1 MQKVSNILSYFKKE
15 LSAVADE
22 REISSWYY
30 ISMEYLLVY
39 NRSDCIINSN
49 QVLNK
54 SQVSNIKQIVAELKT
69 HKPIQFIIGRTE
81 FYGLKIKVNEHTLI
95 PRPETEQLVDWIL
108 KENFVTALDIGTGS
122 GCIPITLA
130 KYSEAKVLAIDVSE
144 DALLIAEENAKN
156 NEVKIDFI
164 HQDILQTNSLQKV
177 DLIVS
182 NPPYVLESEKEKM
195 QENVLDYEPELALFV
210 EDKNPLIFYK
220 KIASLAIDYL
230 NENGKLFFEINAK
243 FGKEIIK
250 MLADIG
256 FVNIELKK
264 DMNDKDRMIKAIKK

>member
-1 MQKVSNILSYFKKE
+1 MEKVSNILSYFRQE

-22 REISSWYY
+22 REITSWYY

-54 SQVSNIKQIVAELKT
+54 SQLSKIKQIVAELKT
-69 HKPIQFIIGRTE
+69 HKPIQYILGKTE

-108 KENFVTALDIGTGS
+108 KENFVAALDIGTGS
-122 GCIPITLA
+122 GCIPIALA
-130 KYSEAKVLAIDVSE
+130 KHTDAKVLAIDVSE

-156 NEVKIDFI
+156 NEVEIDFI
-164 HQDILQTNSLQKV
+164 HQDILQTNYLQKV

-220 KIASLAIDYL
+220 KIASLAFNFL

-243 FGKEIIK
+243 FGKETIE

>member
-1 MQKVSNILSYFKKE
+1 MEKVSNILSYFREE

-22 REISSWYY
+22 REITSWYY

-54 SQVSNIKQIVAELKT
+54 SQLSKIKQIVAELKT
-69 HKPIQFIIGRTE
+69 HKPIQYILGKTE

-108 KENFVTALDIGTGS
+108 KENFVAALDIGTGS
-122 GCIPITLA
+122 GCIPIALA
-130 KYSEAKVLAIDVSE
+130 KNTDAKVLAIDVSE

-156 NEVKIDFI
+156 NEVEIDFI
-164 HQDILQTNSLQKV
+164 HQDILQTNYLQKV

-182 NPPYVLESEKEKM
+182 NPPYVLESEKEKI

-220 KIASLAIDYL
+220 KIATLAINFL

-243 FGKEIIK
+243 FGKETIE

>member
-1 MQKVSNILSYFKKE
+1 MEKVSNILSYFREE

-22 REISSWYY
+22 REITSWYY
-30 ISMEYLLVY
+30 ISMQYLLVY

-54 SQVSNIKQIVAELKT
+54 SQLGKIKQIVAELKT
-69 HKPIQFIIGRTE
+69 HKPIQYILGKTE

-108 KENFVTALDIGTGS
+108 KENFVVALDIGTGS
-122 GCIPITLA
+122 GCIPIALA
-130 KYSEAKVLAIDVSE
+130 KHTDAKVLAIDVSE

-156 NEVKIDFI
+156 NEVEIDFI

-220 KIASLAIDYL
+220 KIASLAFNFL
-230 NENGKLFFEINAK
+230 NENGKLYFEINAK
-243 FGKEIIK
+243 FGKETIE

>member
-1 MQKVSNILSYFKKE
+1 MEKVSNILSYFREE

-22 REISSWYY
+22 REITSWYY

-54 SQVSNIKQIVAELKT
+54 SQLSKIKQIVAELKT
-69 HKPIQFIIGRTE
+69 HKPIQYILGKTE

-108 KENFVTALDIGTGS
+108 KENFVAALDIGTGS
-122 GCIPITLA
+122 GCIPIALA
-130 KYSEAKVLAIDVSE
+130 KHADAKVLAIDVSE

-156 NEVKIDFI
+156 NEVEIDFI

-220 KIASLAIDYL
+220 KIASLAFNFL

-243 FGKEIIK
+243 FGKETIE

>member
-1 MQKVSNILSYFKKE
+1 MEKVSNILSYFREE

-22 REISSWYY
+22 REITSWYY
-30 ISMEYLLVY
+30 ISMQYLLVY
-39 NRSDCIINSN
+39 NRSDCIINTN

-54 SQVSNIKQIVAELKT
+54 SQLSKIKQIVAELKA
-69 HKPIQFIIGRTE
+69 HKPIQYILGKTE

-108 KENFVTALDIGTGS
+108 KENFVAALDIGTGS
-122 GCIPITLA
+122 GCIPIALA
-130 KYSEAKVLAIDVSE
+130 KHTDAKVLAIDVSE

-156 NEVKIDFI
+156 NEVEINFI
-164 HQDILQTNSLQKV
+164 HQDILQTNYLQKV

-210 EDKNPLIFYK
+210 EDKYPLIFYK
-220 KIASLAIDYL
+220 KIASLAFNFL
-230 NENGKLFFEINAK
+230 NENGKLFFEINTK
-243 FGKEIIK
+243 FGKETIE

>member
-1 MQKVSNILSYFKKE
+1 MEKVSNILSYFREE

-22 REISSWYY
+22 REITSWYY

-54 SQVSNIKQIVAELKT
+54 SQLSKIKQIVAELKT
-69 HKPIQFIIGRTE
+69 NKPIQYILGKTE
-81 FYGLKIKVNEHTLI
+81 FYSLKIKVNEHTLI

-108 KENFVTALDIGTGS
+108 KENFVAALDIGTGS
-122 GCIPITLA
+122 GCIPIALA
-130 KYSEAKVLAIDVSE
+130 KHTDAKILAIDVSE

-156 NEVKIDFI
+156 NEVEIDFI

-182 NPPYVLESEKEKM
+182 NPPYVLQSEKKKM

-220 KIASLAIDYL
+220 KIASLAFNFL

-243 FGKEIIK
+243 FGKETIE

>member
-1 MQKVSNILSYFKKE
+1 MEKVSNILSYFREE

-22 REISSWYY
+22 REITSWYY
-30 ISMEYLLVY
+30 ISMQYLLVY

-54 SQVSNIKQIVAELKT
+54 SQLSKIKQIIAELKT
-69 HKPIQFIIGRTE
+69 HKPIQYILGKTE
-81 FYGLKIKVNEHTLI
+81 FYGLIIKVNEHTLI

-108 KENFVTALDIGTGS
+108 KENFVAALDIGTGS
-122 GCIPITLA
+122 GCIPIALA
-130 KYSEAKVLAIDVSE
+130 KHTDAKVLAIDVSE

-156 NEVKIDFI
+156 NEVEIDFI

-220 KIASLAIDYL
+220 KIASLAINFL

-243 FGKEIIK
+243 FGKETIE

>member
-1 MQKVSNILSYFKKE
+1 MEKVSNILSYFREE
-15 LSAVADE
+15 LSTVADE
-22 REISSWYY
+22 REITSWYC
-30 ISMEYLLVY
+30 IFMEYLLVY

-54 SQVSNIKQIVAELKT
+54 SQLSKIKQIVAELKT
-69 HKPIQFIIGRTE
+69 HKPIQYILGKTE

-108 KENFVTALDIGTGS
+108 KENFVAALDIGTGS
-122 GCIPITLA
+122 GCIPIALA
-130 KYSEAKVLAIDVSE
+130 KHTDAKVLAIDVSE

-156 NEVKIDFI
+156 NEVEIDFI

-220 KIASLAIDYL
+220 KIASLAINFL

-243 FGKEIIK
+243 FGKETVE

>member
-1 MQKVSNILSYFKKE
+1 MEKVSNILSYFRQE
-15 LSAVADE
+15 LSNVADE
-22 REISSWYY
+22 REITSWYY
-30 ISMEYLLVY
+30 ISMEYLLLY

-54 SQVSNIKQIVAELKT
+54 SQLSKIKKIVAELKT
-69 HKPIQFIIGRTE
+69 HKPIEYILGKTE

-108 KENFVTALDIGTGS
+108 KENFVAALDIGTGS
-122 GCIPITLA
+122 GCIPIALA
-130 KYSEAKVLAIDVSE
+130 KHTDAKVLAIDVSE
-144 DALLIAEENAKN
+144 EALLIAEENAKN
-156 NEVKIDFI
+156 NEVEIDFI
-164 HQDILQTNSLQKV
+164 HQDILQTKSLQKV

-182 NPPYVLESEKEKM
+182 NPPYVLESEKKKM

-220 KIASLAIDYL
+220 KIASLAINFL
-230 NENGKLFFEINAK
+230 NENGKLFFEINTK
-243 FGKEIIK
+243 FGKETIE

-264 DMNDKDRMIKAIKK
+264 DMNDKYRMIKAIKK

>member
-1 MQKVSNILSYFKKE
+1 MEKVSNILSYFRQE

-22 REISSWYY
+22 REITSWYY

-54 SQVSNIKQIVAELKT
+54 SQLSKIKQIVAELKT
-69 HKPIQFIIGRTE
+69 NKPIQYILGKTE

-108 KENFVTALDIGTGS
+108 KENFVAALDIGTGS
-122 GCIPITLA
+122 GCIPIALA
-130 KYSEAKVLAIDVSE
+130 KHKDAKVLAIDVSE

-156 NEVKIDFI
+156 NEVEIDFI

-220 KIASLAIDYL
+220 KIASLAFNFL

-243 FGKEIIK
+243 FGKETIE

>member
-1 MQKVSNILSYFKKE
+1 MTFELAEQSLITAIHGLYDDREAATIAAMVMEFVTGKSKMDRWLQKNEPLSIENLKSLEKYSKE
-15 LSAVADE
+15 LLTGKPVQ
-22 REISSWYY
+22 Y
-30 ISMEYLLVY
+30 
-39 NRSDCIINSN
+39 
-49 QVLNK
+49 VLGE
-54 SQVSNIKQIVAELKT
+54 AW
-69 HKPIQFIIGRTE
+69 FA
-81 FYGLKIKVNEHTLI
+81 GLCLQVNEHTLI

-122 GCIPITLA
+122 GCIPIALA
-130 KYSEAKVLAIDVSE
+130 KNTDAKVLAIDVSE
-144 DALLIAEENAKN
+144 DALLIAEENAKD
-156 NEVKIDFI
+156 NEVEIDFI

-220 KIASLAIDYL
+220 KIASLAFNFL

-243 FGKEIIK
+243 FGKETIE
-250 MLADIG
+250 MLVDIG

>member
-1 MQKVSNILSYFKKE
+1 MEKVSNILSYFREE

-22 REISSWYY
+22 REITSWYY

-54 SQVSNIKQIVAELKT
+54 SQLSKIKQIVAELKT
-69 HKPIQFIIGRTE
+69 HKPIQYILGKTE

-108 KENFVTALDIGTGS
+108 KENFVAALDIGTGS
-122 GCIPITLA
+122 GCIPIALA
-130 KYSEAKVLAIDVSE
+130 KHTDAKVLAIDVSE

-156 NEVKIDFI
+156 NEVEIDFI
-164 HQDILQTNSLQKV
+164 HQDILQTNYLQKV

-182 NPPYVLESEKEKM
+182 NPPYVLESEKEKI

-220 KIASLAIDYL
+220 KIASLAINFL

-243 FGKEIIK
+243 FGKETIE

>member
-1 MQKVSNILSYFKKE
+1 MEKVSNILSYFREE

-22 REISSWYY
+22 REITSWYY

-49 QVLNK
+49 QLLNK
-54 SQVSNIKQIVAELKT
+54 SQLSKIKQIVAELKT
-69 HKPIQFIIGRTE
+69 HKPIQYIFGKTE

-122 GCIPITLA
+122 GCIPIALA
-130 KYSEAKVLAIDVSE
+130 KNTDAKVLAIDVSE

-156 NEVKIDFI
+156 NEVEIDFI

-182 NPPYVLESEKEKM
+182 NPPYVLESEKEIM

-220 KIASLAIDYL
+220 KIASLAFNFL

-243 FGKEIIK
+243 FGKETIE

-264 DMNDKDRMIKAIKK
+264 DMNDKDRMVKAIKN

>member
-1 MQKVSNILSYFKKE
+1 MEKVSNILSYFREE

-22 REISSWYY
+22 REITSWYY

-49 QVLNK
+49 QLLNK
-54 SQVSNIKQIVAELKT
+54 SQLSKIKQIVAELKT
-69 HKPIQFIIGRTE
+69 HKPIQYIFGKTE

-122 GCIPITLA
+122 GCIPIALA
-130 KYSEAKVLAIDVSE
+130 KNTDAKVLAIDVSE

-156 NEVKIDFI
+156 NEVEIDFI

-182 NPPYVLESEKEKM
+182 NPPYVLESEKEIM
-195 QENVLDYEPELALFV
+195 QENVLDYEPELALFI

-220 KIASLAIDYL
+220 KIASLAFNFL

-243 FGKEIIK
+243 FGKETIE

>member
-1 MQKVSNILSYFKKE
+1 MEKVSNILSYFRQE
-15 LSAVADE
+15 LSTVSDD
-22 REISSWYY
+22 RKITSWYY
-30 ISMEYLLVY
+30 ISMEDLLEY

-54 SQVSNIKQIVAELKT
+54 IQLSKIKQIVAELKT
-69 HKPIQFIIGRTE
+69 HKPIQYILGKTE

-108 KENFVTALDIGTGS
+108 KENFVAALDIGTGS
-122 GCIPITLA
+122 GCIPIALA
-130 KYSEAKVLAIDVSE
+130 KHKDAKVLAIDVSE

-156 NEVKIDFI
+156 NEVEIDFI
-164 HQDILQTNSLQKV
+164 HQDILQTNYLQKV

-220 KIASLAIDYL
+220 KIASLAINFL

-243 FGKEIIK
+243 FGKETIE

>member
-1 MQKVSNILSYFKKE
+1 MEKVSNILSYFRQE

-22 REISSWYY
+22 REITSLYY
-30 ISMEYLLVY
+30 ISMQYLLVY

-49 QVLNK
+49 QFLNK
-54 SQVSNIKQIVAELKT
+54 SQLSKIKQIVAELKI
-69 HKPIQFIIGRTE
+69 HKPIQYILGKTE
-81 FYGLKIKVNEHTLI
+81 FYGLIIRVNEHTLI

-108 KENFVTALDIGTGS
+108 KENFVSALDIGTGS
-122 GCIPITLA
+122 GCIPIALA
-130 KYSEAKVLAIDVSE
+130 KHTDAKVLAIDVSE

-156 NEVKIDFI
+156 NEVEIDFI

-220 KIASLAIDYL
+220 KIASLAFNFL
-230 NENGKLFFEINAK
+230 NENGKLYFEINAK
-243 FGKEIIK
+243 FGKETIE

>member
-1 MQKVSNILSYFKKE
+1 MEKVSNILSYFREE

-22 REISSWYY
+22 REITSWYY

-54 SQVSNIKQIVAELKT
+54 SQLSKIKQIVAELKT
-69 HKPIQFIIGRTE
+69 HKPIQYILGKTE

-108 KENFVTALDIGTGS
+108 KENFVAALDIGTGS
-122 GCIPITLA
+122 GCIPIALA
-130 KYSEAKVLAIDVSE
+130 KHTDAKVLAIDVCE

-156 NEVKIDFI
+156 NEVEIDFI

-220 KIASLAIDYL
+220 KIASLAINFL

-243 FGKEIIK
+243 FGKETIE

>member
-1 MQKVSNILSYFKKE
+1 MEKVSNILSYFREE
-15 LSAVADE
+15 LSAFADE
-22 REISSWYY
+22 REITSWYY

-54 SQVSNIKQIVAELKT
+54 SQLSKIKQIVAELKT
-69 HKPIQFIIGRTE
+69 HKPIQYILGKTE

-108 KENFVTALDIGTGS
+108 KENFVAALDIGTGS
-122 GCIPITLA
+122 GCIPIALA
-130 KYSEAKVLAIDVSE
+130 KHTDAKVLAIDVSE

-156 NEVKIDFI
+156 NEVEIDFI
-164 HQDILQTNSLQKV
+164 HQDILQTNYLQKV

-182 NPPYVLESEKEKM
+182 NPPYVLESEKEKI

-220 KIASLAIDYL
+220 KIASLAFNFL

-243 FGKEIIK
+243 FGKETIE

>member
-1 MQKVSNILSYFKKE
+1 MEKVSNILSYFREE

-22 REISSWYY
+22 REITSWYY
-30 ISMEYLLVY
+30 ISMNYLLVY

-54 SQVSNIKQIVAELKT
+54 SQLSKIKQIVAELKT
-69 HKPIQFIIGRTE
+69 HKPIQYILGKTE

-108 KENFVTALDIGTGS
+108 KENFVAALDIGTGS
-122 GCIPITLA
+122 GCIPIALA
-130 KYSEAKVLAIDVSE
+130 KHKDAKVLAIDISE

-156 NEVKIDFI
+156 NEVEIDFI
-164 HQDILQTNSLQKV
+164 HQDILQTNYLQKV

-182 NPPYVLESEKEKM
+182 NPPYVLESEKEKI

-220 KIASLAIDYL
+220 KIASLAINFL

-243 FGKEIIK
+243 FGKETIE

>member
-22 REISSWYY
+22 REITSWYY

>member
-1 MQKVSNILSYFKKE
+1 MEKVSNILSYFREE

-22 REISSWYY
+22 GEITSWYY

-54 SQVSNIKQIVAELKT
+54 SQLSKIKQIVAELKT
-69 HKPIQFIIGRTE
+69 HKPIQYILGKTE

-108 KENFVTALDIGTGS
+108 KENFVAALDIGTGS
-122 GCIPITLA
+122 GCIPIALA
-130 KYSEAKVLAIDVSE
+130 KNTDAKVLAIDVSE

-156 NEVKIDFI
+156 NEVEIDFI
-164 HQDILQTNSLQKV
+164 HQDILQTNSLQTV

-182 NPPYVLESEKEKM
+182 NPPYVLESEKEKI

-220 KIASLAIDYL
+220 KIASLAFNFL

-243 FGKEIIK
+243 FGKETIE

>member
-1 MQKVSNILSYFKKE
+1 MEKVSNILSYFRQE

-22 REISSWYY
+22 REITSWYY

-54 SQVSNIKQIVAELKT
+54 TQLSKIKQIVAELKIN
-69 HKPIQFIIGRTE
+69 KPIQYILGITG

-108 KENFVTALDIGTGS
+108 KENFVAALDIGTGS
-122 GCIPITLA
+122 GCIPIALA
-130 KYSEAKVLAIDVSE
+130 KHKDAKVLAIDVSE

-156 NEVKIDFI
+156 NEVEIDFI

-182 NPPYVLESEKEKM
+182 NPPYVLESEKEIM

-220 KIASLAIDYL
+220 KIASLASNFL

-243 FGKEIIK
+243 FGKETIE

>member
-1 MQKVSNILSYFKKE
+1 MEKVSNILSYFREE

-22 REISSWYY
+22 REITSWYY
-30 ISMEYLLVY
+30 IYMQYLLVY

-54 SQVSNIKQIVAELKT
+54 SQLSKIKQIVAELKT
-69 HKPIQFIIGRTE
+69 HKPIQYIFGKTE

-108 KENFVTALDIGTGS
+108 KENFVAALDIGTGS
-122 GCIPITLA
+122 GCIPIALA
-130 KYSEAKVLAIDVSE
+130 KNTDAKVLAIDVSE

-156 NEVKIDFI
+156 NEVEIDFI
-164 HQDILQTNSLQKV
+164 HQDILQTNYLQKV

-182 NPPYVLESEKEKM
+182 NPPYVLESEKEKI

-220 KIASLAIDYL
+220 KIASLAINFL

-243 FGKEIIK
+243 FGKETIE

>member
-22 REISSWYY
+22 LEISSWYY

-220 KIASLAIDYL
+220 KIASLAFNFL

-243 FGKEIIK
+243 FGKEIIEI
-250 MLADIG
+250 LANIG

>member
-1 MQKVSNILSYFKKE
+1 MEKVSNILSYFREE

-22 REISSWYY
+22 REITSWYY
-30 ISMEYLLVY
+30 IYMQYLLVY

-54 SQVSNIKQIVAELKT
+54 SQLSKIKQIVAELKT
-69 HKPIQFIIGRTE
+69 HKPIQYILGKTE

-108 KENFVTALDIGTGS
+108 KENFVAALDIGTGS
-122 GCIPITLA
+122 GCIPIALA
-130 KYSEAKVLAIDVSE
+130 KHTDAKVLAIDVSE

-156 NEVKIDFI
+156 NEVEIDFI

-182 NPPYVLESEKEKM
+182 NPPYVLESEKEKI

-220 KIASLAIDYL
+220 KIASLAINFL

-243 FGKEIIK
+243 FGKETIE

>member
-1 MQKVSNILSYFKKE
+1 MEKVCNILSYFRQE
-15 LSAVADE
+15 LSTVADK
-22 REISSWYY
+22 REITSLYY
-30 ISMEYLLVY
+30 ISMQDILAY
-39 NRSDCIINSN
+39 NRSDCIINFN

-54 SQVSNIKQIVAELKT
+54 NQQIKIKQIVAELKK
-69 HKPIQFIIGRTE
+69 HKPIQYILGKTE
-81 FYGLKIKVNEHTLI
+81 FYGLKIKVNEQTLI

-122 GCIPITLA
+122 GCIPIALA
-130 KYSEAKVLAIDVSE
+130 KHTDAKVLSIDVSE
-144 DALLIAEENAKN
+144 DALLIAKENAKN

-182 NPPYVLESEKEKM
+182 NPPYVLISEKEKM
-195 QENVLDYEPELALFV
+195 QENVLHYEPELALFV

-220 KIASLAIDYL
+220 KIASLAFNFL

-243 FGKEIIK
+243 FGEQIIQ

-264 DMNDKDRMIKAIKK
+264 DMKDKDRMIKAIKK

>member
-1 MQKVSNILSYFKKE
+1 MEKVSNILSYFRQE

-22 REISSWYY
+22 REITSWYY

-54 SQVSNIKQIVAELKT
+54 SQLSKIKQIVAELKT
-69 HKPIQFIIGRTE
+69 HKPIQYIFGKTE

-122 GCIPITLA
+122 GCIPIALA
-130 KYSEAKVLAIDVSE
+130 KNTDAKVLAIDVSE

-156 NEVKIDFI
+156 NEVEIDFI

-220 KIASLAIDYL
+220 KIASLAFNFL

-243 FGKEIIK
+243 FGKEIIEI
-250 MLADIG
+250 LADIG

>member
-1 MQKVSNILSYFKKE
+1 MEKVCNILSYFRQE
-15 LSAVADE
+15 LSTVADK
-22 REISSWYY
+22 REITSLYY
-30 ISMEYLLVY
+30 ISMQDILAY
-39 NRSDCIINSN
+39 NRSDCIINFN

-54 SQVSNIKQIVAELKT
+54 NQQIKIKQIVAELKK
-69 HKPIQFIIGRTE
+69 HKPIQYILGKTE
-81 FYGLKIKVNEHTLI
+81 FYGLKIKVNEQTLI

-122 GCIPITLA
+122 GCIPIALA
-130 KYSEAKVLAIDVSE
+130 KHTDAKVLAIDVSE

-156 NEVKIDFI
+156 NEVEIDFI

-182 NPPYVLESEKEKM
+182 NPPYVLESEKGKM
-195 QENVLDYEPELALFV
+195 QVNVLDYEPELALFV

-220 KIASLAIDYL
+220 KIASLAFNFL

-243 FGKEIIK
+243 FGEETIE
-250 MLADIG
+250 MLANIG

>member
-1 MQKVSNILSYFKKE
+1 MEKVSNILSYFREE

-22 REISSWYY
+22 REITSWYY
-30 ISMEYLLVY
+30 ISMQYLLVY
-39 NRSDCIINSN
+39 NRSDCIINTN

-54 SQVSNIKQIVAELKT
+54 SQLSKIKQIVAELKA
-69 HKPIQFIIGRTE
+69 HKPIQYILGKTE

-108 KENFVTALDIGTGS
+108 KENFVAALDIGTGS
-122 GCIPITLA
+122 GCIPIALA
-130 KYSEAKVLAIDVSE
+130 KHTDAKVLAIDVSE

-156 NEVKIDFI
+156 NEVEINFI
-164 HQDILQTNSLQKV
+164 HQDILQTNYLQKV

-210 EDKNPLIFYK
+210 EDKNPLILYK
-220 KIASLAIDYL
+220 KIAALAIKFL
-230 NENGKLFFEINAK
+230 NENGKLFFEINTK
-243 FGKEIIK
+243 FGKETIE

>member
-1 MQKVSNILSYFKKE
+1 MQKVSNILSYFRKE

-22 REISSWYY
+22 REITSWYY
-30 ISMEYLLVY
+30 ISMQYLLVY

-49 QVLNK
+49 QLLNK
-54 SQVSNIKQIVAELKT
+54 SQLSKIKQIVAELKT
-69 HKPIQFIIGRTE
+69 HKPIQYILGKTE

-108 KENFVTALDIGTGS
+108 KENFVTVLDIGTGS
-122 GCIPITLA
+122 GCIPIALA
-130 KYSEAKVLAIDVSE
+130 KNTDAKVLAIDVSE
-144 DALLIAEENAKN
+144 EALLIAEENAKN
-156 NEVKIDFI
+156 NDVEIDFI
-164 HQDILQTNSLQKV
+164 QQDILQANSLQKV

-182 NPPYVLESEKEKM
+182 NPPYVLESEKKKM
-195 QENVLDYEPELALFV
+195 QANVLDFEPELALFV

-220 KIASLAIDYL
+220 KIATLAINFL
-230 NENGKLFFEINAK
+230 NENGKLFFEINPK
-243 FGKEIIK
+243 FGNQLID

-264 DMNDKDRMIKAIKK
+264 DMNEKDRMIKAKKK

>member
-1 MQKVSNILSYFKKE
+1 MEKVSNILSYFREE

-22 REISSWYY
+22 REITSWYY

-54 SQVSNIKQIVAELKT
+54 SQLSKIKQIVAELKS
-69 HKPIQFIIGRTE
+69 HKPIQYILGKTE

-108 KENFVTALDIGTGS
+108 KENFVAALDIGTGS
-122 GCIPITLA
+122 GCIPIALA
-130 KYSEAKVLAIDVSE
+130 KNTDAKVLAIDVSE

-156 NEVKIDFI
+156 NEVEIDFI
-164 HQDILQTNSLQKV
+164 HQDILQTNYLQKV

-220 KIASLAIDYL
+220 KIASLAINFL

-243 FGKEIIK
+243 FGKETIE

>member
-1 MQKVSNILSYFKKE
+1 MEKVSNILSYFREE

-22 REISSWYY
+22 CEITSWYY

-54 SQVSNIKQIVAELKT
+54 SQLSKIKQIVAELKT
-69 HKPIQFIIGRTE
+69 HKPIQYIFGKTE

-108 KENFVTALDIGTGS
+108 KENFVAALDIGTGS
-122 GCIPITLA
+122 GCIPIALA
-130 KYSEAKVLAIDVSE
+130 KNTDAKVLAIDVSE

-156 NEVKIDFI
+156 NEVEIDFI

-220 KIASLAIDYL
+220 KIARLAINFL

-243 FGKEIIK
+243 FGKETIE

-264 DMNDKDRMIKAIKK
+264 DMNDMDRMIKAIKK

>member
-1 MQKVSNILSYFKKE
+1 MEKVSNILSYFREE

-22 REISSWYY
+22 REITSWYY
-30 ISMEYLLVY
+30 ISIEYLLVY

-54 SQVSNIKQIVAELKT
+54 SQLSKIKQIVAELKS
-69 HKPIQFIIGRTE
+69 HKPIQYILGKTE

-108 KENFVTALDIGTGS
+108 KENFVAALDIGTGS
-122 GCIPITLA
+122 GCIPIALA
-130 KYSEAKVLAIDVSE
+130 KHTDAKVLAIDVSE

-156 NEVKIDFI
+156 NEVEIDFI
-164 HQDILQTNSLQKV
+164 HQDILQTNYLQKV

-182 NPPYVLESEKEKM
+182 NPPYVLESEKEKI

-220 KIASLAIDYL
+220 KIASLAFNFL

-243 FGKEIIK
+243 FGKETIE
-250 MLADIG
+250 MLVDIG

>member
-1 MQKVSNILSYFKKE
+1 MQKVSNILSYFRKE

-22 REISSWYY
+22 REITSWYY
-30 ISMEYLLVY
+30 ISMDYLLVY

-49 QVLNK
+49 QVLNN
-54 SQVSNIKQIVAELKT
+54 SQLSKIKQIVAELKT
-69 HKPIQFIIGRTE
+69 HKPIQYILGKTE

-108 KENFVTALDIGTGS
+108 KENFIVALDIGTGS
-122 GCIPITLA
+122 GCIPIALA
-130 KYSEAKVLAIDVSE
+130 KHTDAKVLAIDVSE
-144 DALLIAEENAKN
+144 DALLIAEENAKD
-156 NEVKIDFI
+156 NEVEIDFI
-164 HQDILQTNSLQKV
+164 HQNILQTNSLQKV

-195 QENVLDYEPELALFV
+195 QENVLYYEPELALFV
-210 EDKNPLIFYK
+210 KDKNPLIFYK
-220 KIASLAIDYL
+220 KIASLAFNFL

-243 FGKEIIK
+243 FGKETIE

-264 DMNDKDRMIKAIKK
+264 DMNDMDRMIKAIKK

>member
-1 MQKVSNILSYFKKE
+1 MEKVSNILSYFREE

-22 REISSWYY
+22 REITSWYY

-54 SQVSNIKQIVAELKT
+54 SQLSKIKQIVAELKT
-69 HKPIQFIIGRTE
+69 HKPIQYILGKTE

-108 KENFVTALDIGTGS
+108 KENFVAALDIGTGS
-122 GCIPITLA
+122 GCIPIALA
-130 KYSEAKVLAIDVSE
+130 KHTDAKVLAIDVSE

-156 NEVKIDFI
+156 NEVEIDFI

-220 KIASLAIDYL
+220 KIASLAINFL

-243 FGKEIIK
+243 FGKETIE

>member
-1 MQKVSNILSYFKKE
+1 MEKVSNILSYFREE

-22 REISSWYY
+22 REITSWYY

-54 SQVSNIKQIVAELKT
+54 SQLSKIKQIVAELKT
-69 HKPIQFIIGRTE
+69 HKPIQYILGKTE

-108 KENFVTALDIGTGS
+108 KENFVAALDIGTGS
-122 GCIPITLA
+122 GCIPIALA
-130 KYSEAKVLAIDVSE
+130 KNTDAKVLAIDVSE

-156 NEVKIDFI
+156 NEVEIDFI
-164 HQDILQTNSLQKV
+164 HQDILQTNYLQKV

-220 KIASLAIDYL
+220 KIASLAFNFL

-243 FGKEIIK
+243 FGKETIE

>member
-1 MQKVSNILSYFKKE
+1 MEKVSNILSYFRQE

-22 REISSWYY
+22 REITSWYY
-30 ISMEYLLVY
+30 ISMQYLLVY

-54 SQVSNIKQIVAELKT
+54 SQLSKIKQIVAELKT
-69 HKPIQFIIGRTE
+69 HKPLQYILGETE
-81 FYGLKIKVNEHTLI
+81 FYGFKIKVNEHTLI

-108 KENFVTALDIGTGS
+108 KENFVAALDIGTGS
-122 GCIPITLA
+122 GCIPIALA
-130 KYSEAKVLAIDVSE
+130 KHTDAKVLAIDVSE

-156 NEVKIDFI
+156 NEVEIDFI

-220 KIASLAIDYL
+220 KIASLAINFL
-230 NENGKLFFEINAK
+230 NENGKLFFEINAE
-243 FGKEIIK
+243 FGKEIIE

>member
-1 MQKVSNILSYFKKE
+1 MEKVSNILSYFREE
-15 LSAVADE
+15 LSAVTDE
-22 REISSWYY
+22 REITSWYY

-54 SQVSNIKQIVAELKT
+54 SQLSKIKQIVAELKI
-69 HKPIQFIIGRTE
+69 HKPIQYILGKTE

-108 KENFVTALDIGTGS
+108 KENFGAALDIGTGS
-122 GCIPITLA
+122 GCIPIALA
-130 KYSEAKVLAIDVSE
+130 KNTDAKVLAIDVSE

-156 NEVKIDFI
+156 NEVEIDFI

-220 KIASLAIDYL
+220 KIASLAFNFL

-243 FGKEIIK
+243 FGKETIE
-250 MLADIG
+250 MLANIG